1 MLLSKIQYWNFCDN
15 CVAFDY
21 VDRIFLSTFLLLL
34 CIAVHASKQEIDAE
48 VCYEYC
54 EECQYAV
61 CVEYYGVAHGF
72 Y

>member
-1 MLLSKIQYWNFCDN
+1 MIKIERPVGRSIVYTGVPLNRDGSVMQ
-15 CVAFDY
+15 
-21 VDRIFLSTFLLLL
+21 SL

-54 EECQYAV
+54 KECQYAV